1 MTEITLTATVDN
13 DGLMQ
18 YERKEL
24 LAEFLK
30 ANGYARVEVVIRPID
45 EAKTGKQVRS
55 YWGVLIPTIIE
66 FRLETDGE
74 VITPTEVHFQ
84 NKILFGLKPNMQNI
98 LGYDVFTFDTVSM
111 AAMSKKEL
119 TYFIDVIVKYYIER
133 GMIIDA
139 L

>member
-1 MTEITLTATVDN
+1 MTEITLTANVD
-13 DGLMQ
+13 DSGLMQ
-18 YERKEL
+18 YEHKEL

-30 ANGYARVEVVIRPID
+30 ANGYAKVEVVIRPLD
-45 EAKTGKQVRS
+45 EAKTGKQVRY

-84 NKILFGLKPNMQNI
+84 NKILFGLKPKMQNI

-119 TYFIDVIVKYYIER
+119 TYFIDFIVKHYLER
-133 GMIIDA
+133 GMEVDR

>member
-1 MTEITLTATVDN
+1 MTEITLTATVDD

-45 EAKTGKQVRS
+45 EAKTGKQVRY

>member
-1 MTEITLTATVDN
+1 MTEITLTATVD
-13 DGLMQ
+13 DEGLIQ

-24 LAEFLK
+24 LAEFLR
-30 ANGYARVEVVIRPID
+30 ANGYARVEVVIRPLD
-45 EAKTGKQVRS
+45 EAKTGKQVRY

>member
-1 MTEITLTATVDN
+1 MTPIILTANVTDT
-13 DGLMQ
+13 GELEIEKKQ
-18 YERKEL
+18 L

-30 ANGYARVEVVIRPID
+30 ANNYQRCEVVIRPI
-45 EAKTGKQVRS
+45 ETSKSYQQLRY
-55 YWGVLIPTIIE
+55 YWGTVIPTIIE

-74 VITPTEVHFQ
+74 VVTPTEVHFQ
-84 NKILFGLKPNMQNI
+84 NKIIFGLKPKIQNI

-119 TYFIDVIVKYYIER
+119 TYFIDVIVKHYIER